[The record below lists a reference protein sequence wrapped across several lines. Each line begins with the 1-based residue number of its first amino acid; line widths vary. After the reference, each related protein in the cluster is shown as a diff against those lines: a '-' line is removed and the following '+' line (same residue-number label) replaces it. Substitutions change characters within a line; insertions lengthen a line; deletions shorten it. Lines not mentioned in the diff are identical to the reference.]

1 MKSVLQVL
9 SADERHRIHAET
21 LDILE
26 TTGVRIE
33 TDLGRQTLK
42 DAGAIVDIMLKDI
55 TTINGDKNRLI
66 EWTRIAREV
75 TGSYE

>member
-9 SADERHRIHAET
+9 SADERHRVHAET

-42 DAGAIVDIMLKDI
+42 DAGAIVDDNTKIVKFPKAL
-55 TTINGDKNRLI
+55 L
-66 EWTRIAREV
+66 
-75 TGSYE
+75 